1 MSEVKI
7 VSGAKRDHLKTLL
20 TFLTVSLGILVGVII
35 LFSHDNPSITGYSV
49 FSNLY
54 GSASPFVIVFL
65 LMMIIAM
72 YVRLHRE

>member
-1 MSEVKI
+1 MSVVKI
-7 VSGAKRDHLKTLL
+7 VSGEKRDHLKTLL
-20 TFLTVSLGILVGVII
+20 TFLTVSLGVLVGVIV